1 MKKLLSI
8 ITILTLLLS
17 HAVHAKVDK
26 DVNVAKVQAMLAE
39 LCYKPG
45 IVDGAWGKKTE
56 TAVKAFFAKHYRKY
70 DGNFDVSDANFIL
83 SAGASAK
90 AFGSASVKKCLVVYS
105 DRIGDD
111 LKNTKIK
118 QITQKVAN
126 KKKKSNKIHFFDNKY
141 EIPDDINWQP
151 NDATLSHYYTQTAN
165 IRHRRDQTFGV
176 NPTREP
182 FIFKKALESH
192 KVIDREMSE
201 GTIFSYLY
209 YEDGMVVYD
218 ALPPKNRF
226 KAKLNNSSYFP
237 SHSMGKS
244 ITSYLTGH
252 AICQGYI
259 KSVDAPIEGWPLMEN
274 TLYYGQPLIN
284 LLNMQAGDT
293 HIIKQL
299 DGRFIKSGR
308 AIHGNGPLS
317 MAVRNPKEL
326 KDTKPQKNAQYA
338 YSNLTTDI
346 IFNYIMYRVGNKFSS
361 FISNFYKE
369 KIKIEHPVYLWM
381 NPINTNRDNPSIYNR
396 IKEGAGQYGITAT
409 RYDFL
414 RIAKAIMDDWQND
427 TCEGQYLKEI
437 YERRVSKNKTQ
448 DRWDSTDRRV
458 GKTNFGRQTKSYA
471 GQFHSDVV
479 GLLGRNIL
487 VLNGANGQQIVIDMD
502 NSRIVVIGAVKAHD
516 YDSYKLGY
524 EPIKYGRIR

>member
-1 MKKLLSI
+1 
-8 ITILTLLLS
+8 
-17 HAVHAKVDK
+17 
-26 DVNVAKVQAMLAE
+26 
-39 LCYKPG
+39 
-45 IVDGAWGKKTE
+45 
-56 TAVKAFFAKHYRKY
+56 
-70 DGNFDVSDANFIL
+70 
-83 SAGASAK
+83 
-90 AFGSASVKKCLVVYS
+90 
-105 DRIGDD
+105 
-111 LKNTKIK
+111 
-118 QITQKVAN
+118 
-126 KKKKSNKIHFFDNKY
+126 
-141 EIPDDINWQP
+141 
-151 NDATLSHYYTQTAN
+151 
-165 IRHRRDQTFGV
+165 
-176 NPTREP
+176 
-182 FIFKKALESH
+182 
-192 KVIDREMSE
+192 
-201 GTIFSYLY
+201 
-209 YEDGMVVYD
+209 MVVYD

-259 KSVDAPIEGWPLMEN
+259 KSVDAPIVNWPLMEN

-293 HIIKQL
+293 HIIKEF
-299 DGRFIKSGR
+299 DGRFIKTGR

-326 KDTKPQKNAQYA
+326 KNTKAQKNAQYA

-346 IFNYIMYRVGNKFSS
+346 IFNYMMYSVGNDFSS

-381 NPINTNRDNPSIYNR
+381 NPININRDNPSIYNR
-396 IKEGAGQYGITAT
+396 IKEGAGQYGISAT

-437 YERRVSKNKTQ
+437 YKRRVSKNKTQ
-448 DRWDSTDRRV
+448 DRWDSTDRKF
-458 GKTNFGRQTKSYA
+458 GNTNFGRQAKSYA

-487 VLNGANGQQIVIDMD
+487 VLDGANGQQIVIDMD
-502 NSRIVVIGAVKAHD
+502 NSRIVVIGAVKAHH
-516 YDSYKLGY
+516 YDSYKLEY
-524 EPIKYGRIR
+524 EPIKFGCIR